1 MKLKFLHILILSA
14 LIYSCDDS
22 TTGIGDSTIANGD
35 PIPAGT
41 ALYQASTRSILSD
54 SVYARTSTAYLGKYT
69 DSHYGEFSAD
79 FIAQF
84 NCVDNFEFPKTFQEI
99 KEVQLRMYYGNF
111 FGDPSN
117 AMRLQVDTLSQI
129 IPEKALNTF
138 YTNVDPSLYY
148 DPQAK
153 PLARKAFA
161 AKGSSVHILGQRS
174 DRASNTTDYFE
185 RNMSVAQRENEVIVM
200 EEGYE
205 TRYTHFD
212 ASSPE
217 AFIGYAL
224 QWKAHYESSLLFAA
238 EVVDKLM
245 VNPLV
250 PRKIAID
257 QDIFQVLVEANMPA
271 VLLELAFI
279 SNAAEYRY
287 LASKDGQEAIAER
300 LFQAFKSYK
309 TQYDRSLNIEASE
322 QPAAPALVEQA
333 PAASESQLSE
343 YYTVQIMSVAKVL
356 KPGDPSLKGV
366 KAEAY
371 KPEGTGTY
379 KYIVGKFSTREE
391 AQKELAKVKEKF
403 PGAFIIYI
411 K

>member
-1 MKLKFLHILILSA
+1 MSIAATSKLHYISLLTVLVLLLCPFVSGAQNQKKGLGLTTVVIDPGHGGKDPGALGQTSATSEKHIVLTVSKLFGEKIKKA
-14 LIYSCDDS
+14 YPDV
-22 TTGIGDSTIANGD
+22 NVV
-35 PIPAGT
+35 
-41 ALYQASTRSILSD
+41 YTRSTDKFIGLHD
-54 SVYARTSTAYLGKYT
+54 RAMVARNNNADLFISIHCN
-69 DSHYGEFSAD
+69 SSA
-79 FIAQF
+79 
-84 NCVDNFEFPKTFQEI
+84 NK
-99 KEVQLRMYYGNF
+99 
-111 FGDPSN
+111 S
-117 AMRLQVDTLSQI
+117 
-129 IPEKALNTF
+129 
-138 YTNVDPSLYY
+138 
-148 DPQAK
+148 
-153 PLARKAFA
+153 

-174 DRASNTTDYFE
+174 ERASNTTDYFE

-212 ASSPE
+212 ASTPE
-217 AFIGYAL
+217 AYIGYAL

-238 EVVDKLM
+238 EVVDNLM

-279 SNAAEYRY
+279 SNAAEYKY
-287 LASKDGQEAIAER
+287 LASKEGQEAIAER

-309 TQYDRSLNIEASE
+309 TQYDRSLNIEVTE
-322 QPAAPALVEQA
+322 TPPTTTVDAAPVQTATPTLTTAETK
-333 PAASESQLSE
+333 LTE
-343 YYTVQIMSVAKVL
+343 YYTVQIMSTAKFL
-356 KPGDPSLKGV
+356 PSGDPSFKGI

-371 KPEGTGTY
+371 KPEGSGTY